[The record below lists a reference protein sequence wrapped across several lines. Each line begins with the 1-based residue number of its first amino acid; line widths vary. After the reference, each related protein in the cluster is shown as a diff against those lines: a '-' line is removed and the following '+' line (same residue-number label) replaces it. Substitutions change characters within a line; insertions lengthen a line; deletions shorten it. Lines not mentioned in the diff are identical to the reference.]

1 MTVRGRC
8 KNCGWKQNVLKDG
21 TIGNHK
27 NPANPDSRCLGS
39 GWKPMTEKQNAKFEA
54 DKAKRREMRAKGII
68 K

>member
-1 MTVRGRC
+1 M
-8 KNCGWKQNVLKDG
+8 LKDG